1 MSGHLRISD
10 HSIKH
15 YFSKISETGKAN
27 YQIFRLSNLKQVKQ
41 IPGLRFLLLLVGLR
55 NETHPPIT
63 GRSAPPKTHTE
74 KKRNQFK
81 IVIHSKL
88 DNA

>member
-15 YFSKISETGKAN
+15 YFSKLSETGNAN
-27 YQIFRLSNLKQVKQ
+27 YQIFRVLNLKQVKQ
-41 IPGLRFLLLLVGLR
+41 IPRLRFLLLLVGPG

-63 GRSAPPKTHTE
+63 GRSAQPKTHTE
-74 KKRNQFK
+74 KKTNK
-81 IVIHSKL
+81 SI
-88 DNA
+88 